1 MIFFVFFNWE
11 CVGIFK
17 MDMVN
22 CIDVLNIK
30 LKRGNFFFLVFRI
43 VGGID
48 WVFV

>member
-1 MIFFVFFNWE
+1 
-11 CVGIFK
+11 

-30 LKRGNFFFLVFRI
+30 LKRDNFFFLVFRI

-48 WVFV
+48 WVFVYVMLSF